1 MQREMTITI
10 SYYGNDTAITDV
22 SIRVRIF
29 RFHSVTF
36 PPTSKSNHPIHS
48 IDWLITFFLLWLII
62 LSLSYLFAFF
72 YCRRA
77 AKIYALKQK
86 QKLRHY
92 AGMGFGTTKRKF
104 SKHHSNG
111 SIDHDH
117 WFLSNTL
124 PSSVVVELQ
133 LRIDPVIRSI
143 REIIN
148 ISRHRPVVR
157 FLEVVASIHVTRIR
171 WKVVWMSQATLSIHS
186 MMYDVFSRLFLNGI
200 FFNWFFLLDILV
212 F

>member
-1 MQREMTITI
+1 MWEY
-10 SYYGNDTAITDV
+10 SD
-22 SIRVRIF
+22 SIPSRF
-29 RFHSVTF
+29 RLPQNQIIQF
-36 PPTSKSNHPIHS
+36 IQL
-48 IDWLITFFLLWLII
+48 IDWSLFFSCDLLFFLFHIYLHFSIAVAPPKYTPSNKNKNYAIMQAWDSVQRNVSFQNII
-62 LSLSYLFAFF
+62 PMDLSIMIIDFF
-72 YCRRA
+72 
-77 AKIYALKQK
+77 
-86 QKLRHY
+86 
-92 AGMGFGTTKRKF
+92 
-104 SKHHSNG
+104 SNK
-111 SIDHDH
+111 
-117 WFLSNTL
+117 L

-133 LRIDPVIRSI
+133 LRIDPAIRSI